1 MKYILLLVFIHTVY
15 FSCCQNPCPSPAIHG
30 KLIYDNVYNT
40 PIDASVVS
48 LVKADSGI
56 IDSCIT
62 NHMGEFKFCAVPYG
76 NYTFNIQVQYQW
88 AGVNSSDAQ
97 LLVKHFVDII
107 NLSGL
112 KITSGDVDNNGHINA
127 VDALLIIRRYLQFD
141 TSFLSGDWVFE
152 QVQVSITDTSSKHI
166 IIKSLCSGDI
176 DGSHIP
182 CTQTFSICG
191 DTLTDPRD
199 HQKYPTLQIGTQCW
213 MRNNLNIGVMATDV
227 NVSGYPHSNCSNND
241 TIEKYCYQN
250 NPTYCDIYGGLY
262 DWDEMMQY
270 DSTPGIQGIC
280 PPGWHIPDDSE
291 WCILATYLD
300 PTIDCSIIGYI
311 FTDAGG
317 KLKETGLT
325 HWKTP
330 NGGATNE
337 SGFTAIGAGG
347 RGYTGGFLSL

>member
-1 MKYILLLVFIHTVY
+1 
-15 FSCCQNPCPSPAIHG
+15 
-30 KLIYDNVYNT
+30 
-40 PIDASVVS
+40 
-48 LVKADSGI
+48 
-56 IDSCIT
+56 
-62 NHMGEFKFCAVPYG
+62 MGEFKFCAVPYG
-76 NYTFNIQVQYQW
+76 NYTLNIQAQYQW
-88 AGVNSSDAQ
+88 AGVNSTDAQ

-127 VDALLIIRRYLQFD
+127 VDALLMIRRYLQFD

-166 IIKSLCSGDI
+166 IIKSLCTGDI

-182 CTQTFSICG
+182 CTQTFTICG
-191 DTLTDPRD
+191 DRLTDPRD

-213 MRNNLNIGVMATDV
+213 IKNNLNIGVMTTDV
-227 NVSGYPHSNCSNND
+227 NISGYPHSDCRNND
-241 TIEKYCYQN
+241 TIEKYCYLN
-250 NPTYCDIYGGLY
+250 NQTYCDTYGGLY

-270 DSTPGIQGIC
+270 DTTPGIQGIC

-325 HWKTP
+325 YWKTP

-337 SGFTAIGAGG
+337 YGFTALGAGG
-347 RGYTGGFLSL
+347 RGYTGGFLGLKMSAPFWSSSKQDLTDPSCWGMTYTNANISHGNLMRTIGYSVRCILSQ